1 MSEPSTKLEY
11 EQMALSE
18 LEAAS
23 AATSQDVRDAH
34 LNKAAEYAH
43 LGDLMIGA

>member
-23 AATSQDVRDAH
+23 AATTHDARDAH

-43 LGDLMIGA
+43 LGEVKTDG